1 MCNVNMKIF
10 NRVFYEPLLHYKY
23 ENYNGIYR
31 NDNCKPL
38 FPYYILLTANANCTC
53 LQKHLDICK
62 RIYASKNFFC
72 KKLLNTVQC
81 LKIRGSA
88 L

>member
-1 MCNVNMKIF
+1 MVLSI
-10 NRVFYEPLLHYKY
+10 VEFYEPILNNKY
-23 ENYNGIYR
+23 ENCDGISK
-31 NDNCKPL
+31 NNNCKPL
-38 FPYYILLTANANCTC
+38 FPYYILLTANANCTY
-53 LQKHLDICK
+53 LQKHLCICK